1 MAPSSSSRKK
11 GKKKVY
17 VELVDVVGEDMISN
31 LPDSILCFILSF
43 LPTLHSVQTSLLS
56 KRWDFL
62 NNPRQHGKR
71 IEKIVNGI
79 FTHHNVPSLDNLY
92 LNMEGKISKLYFVSW
107 ISVAIAK
114 NIRHLYLQTSY
125 TESIKVPENLFI
137 CKTLEC
143 LLLCDLQV
151 MIRGKVYLPRLHTLI
166 YFL

>member
-31 LPDSILCFILSF
+31 LPDSILCFIF
-43 LPTLHSVQTSLLS
+43 LFFQHYIL
-56 KRWDFL
+56 WDFL

-79 FTHHNVPSLDNLY
+79 FTHHNAPSLDNLY

-125 TESIKVPENLFI
+125 TESIEVPENLFI